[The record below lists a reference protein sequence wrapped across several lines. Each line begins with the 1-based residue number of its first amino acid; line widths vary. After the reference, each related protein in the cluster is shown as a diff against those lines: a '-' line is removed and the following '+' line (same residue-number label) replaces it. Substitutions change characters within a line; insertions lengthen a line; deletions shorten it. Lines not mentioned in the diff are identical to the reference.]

1 MFRRAVAWRFVCGC
15 YLVCRPDLTRPK
27 FTDGLAPVKWSTDGL
42 APVPIGSRPSMVS
55 LRSAR
60 V

>member
-27 FTDGLAPVKWSTDGL
+27 FTDGLAPVKWSIDGPMGYARQWNRF
-42 APVPIGSRPSMVS
+42 APP
-55 LRSAR
+55 LT
-60 V
+60 